1 MYFERTEK
9 TIINQQRDKNMQY
22 QQQNQENPLK
32 KYTPIIIIAC
42 VILLLIIFWSRITV
56 TIPAGHGGVLFRL
69 FGGGVDTSR
78 TYEEGFHFKA
88 PWNTMYI
95 YETRQQEIS
104 EEMSALSSNG
114 LEIKIEFSTWYQPQ
128 WEDLGVLHAKIGTD
142 YLSRVVVPSMR
153 SAARSVVGRYTP
165 EQIYSTKRDA
175 IQEEIF
181 VETKKLLDEKYV
193 QLNQVL
199 IRSVT
204 LPTTIKSAIESKLK
218 QEQEALEYEFKLDKA
233 AQEAERQRVEAEGK
247 AAANNIVSASI
258 NDKILRDKGIEA
270 TLKLAESPNTKI
282 VIIGNSNDGM
292 PLILGDIK

>member
-1 MYFERTEK
+1 MEYSQQSN
-9 TIINQQRDKNMQY
+9 NQDPNS
-22 QQQNQENPLK
+22 LK
-32 KYTPIIIIAC
+32 KYTPIFIIIG
-42 VILLLIIFWSRITV
+42 IIFLLIVFWGRITK

-78 TYEEGFHFKA
+78 TYEEGFHFIA
-88 PWNTMYI
+88 PWNTMYV

-114 LEIKIEFSTWYQPQ
+114 LEIKIEFSTWYQPR
-128 WEDLGVLHAKIGTD
+128 WEDLGELHAQIGTQ
-142 YLSRVVVPSMR
+142 YLTRVVVPAMR

-204 LPTTIKSAIESKLK
+204 LPPTIKSAIESKLK

-247 AAANNIVSASI
+247 AKANSIVSASI
-258 NDKILRDKGIEA
+258 TDKILRDKGIEA
-270 TLKLAESPNTKI
+270 TLKLAESPNSKVV
-282 VIIGNSNDGM
+282 VIGGSDGM
-292 PLILGDIK
+292 PIILGDIK

>member
-1 MYFERTEK
+1 MEYS
-9 TIINQQRDKNMQY
+9 QQSNNRN
-22 QQQNQENPLK
+22 NNELK
-32 KYTPIIIIAC
+32 RYTPIILVVGIIF
-42 VILLLIIFWSRITV
+42 LLIVFWGRITK
-56 TIPAGHGGVLFRL
+56 TIPAGHGGVMFRL

-78 TYEEGFHFKA
+78 TYEEGFHFIA
-88 PWNTMYI
+88 PWNTMYV

-114 LEIKIEFSTWYQPQ
+114 LEIKIEFSAWYQPK
-128 WEDLGVLHAKIGTD
+128 WDELGELHARIGSN
-142 YLSRVVVPSMR
+142 YLTRIVVPAMR

-181 VETKKLLDEKYV
+181 VETKKLLEEQYV

-204 LPTTIKSAIESKLK
+204 LPPTIKSAIESKLK
-218 QEQEALEYEFKLDKA
+218 QEQEALEYEFKLEKA

-247 AAANNIVSASI
+247 AKANSIVSASI
-258 NDKILRDKGIEA
+258 TDKILKDKGIEA
-270 TLKLAESPNTKI
+270 TLKLAESPNSKVV
-282 VIIGNSNDGM
+282 VIGGSDGM
-292 PLILGDIK
+292 PIILGDVK

>member
-1 MYFERTEK
+1 
-9 TIINQQRDKNMQY
+9 MQY

-114 LEIKIEFSTWYQPQ
+114 LEIKIEFSTWYQPK

-270 TLKLAESPNTKI
+270 TLKLAESPNAKI

>member
-1 MYFERTEK
+1 
-9 TIINQQRDKNMQY
+9 MQY
-22 QQQNQENPLK
+22 SQQSNNQDNNLK
-32 KYTPIIIIAC
+32 KYTPIFI
-42 VILLLIIFWSRITV
+42 VIGVIFLLIVFWGRITK

-78 TYEEGFHFKA
+78 TYEEGFHFIA
-88 PWNTMYI
+88 PWNTMYV

-114 LEIKIEFSTWYQPQ
+114 LEIKIEFSTWYQPK
-128 WEDLGVLHAKIGTD
+128 WEELGTLHAQIGTQ
-142 YLSRVVVPSMR
+142 YLSRVVIPAMR

-204 LPTTIKSAIESKLK
+204 LPPTIKSAIESKLK

-247 AAANNIVSASI
+247 AKANSIVSASI
-258 NDKILRDKGIEA
+258 TDEILRDKGIEA
-270 TLKLAESPNTKI
+270 TLKLAESPNSKI
-282 VIIGNSNDGM
+282 VVIGGNDGM
-292 PLILGDIK
+292 PLILGDVK